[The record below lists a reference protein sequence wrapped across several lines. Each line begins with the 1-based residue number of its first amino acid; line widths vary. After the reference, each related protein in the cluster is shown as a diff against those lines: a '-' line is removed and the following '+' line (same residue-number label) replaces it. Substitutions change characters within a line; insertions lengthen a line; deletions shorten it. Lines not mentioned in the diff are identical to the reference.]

1 MNLPIIDYFFLG
13 ILVFCIIMGVVKGFV
28 DSVFDKAAPVLSVIA
43 SFLFYKPAS
52 ALFEGVIAKPIFRSL
67 VAFLAIFVAV
77 FLITKLVQAIL
88 SKFFENQVMGGLNR
102 ALGFLFG
109 VAEGAAIIFFILF
122 VISWQ
127 PFFDLSS
134 VCERSFFYGLLSPF
148 LPSISS
154 LKKTEVSAI
163 GSVLGGLHV

>member
-52 ALFEGVIAKPIFRSL
+52 VLFEDIISKPIFRSL
-67 VAFLAIFVAV
+67 AAFLAIFIAV
-77 FLITKLVQAIL
+77 FLITKLVQALL

-109 VAEGAAIIFFILF
+109 VAEGAAIIFFLLF

-154 LKKTEVSAI
+154 LKKAEEAAI
-163 GSVLGGLHV
+163 GSVLGGFHV